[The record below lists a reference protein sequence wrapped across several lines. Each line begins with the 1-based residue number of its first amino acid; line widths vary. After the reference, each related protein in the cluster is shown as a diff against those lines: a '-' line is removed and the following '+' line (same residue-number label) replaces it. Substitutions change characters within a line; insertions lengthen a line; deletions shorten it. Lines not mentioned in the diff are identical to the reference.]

1 MGKEGPQTSD
11 TDQAGQD
18 AKPDREPTFTSHC
31 SGDQRT
37 REPAWFIW
45 ARAATS
51 LSTAFI
57 FHHRLCLQETLHTE
71 SPVPGMLFLVPL
83 RLASV
88 TAAGNL
94 PCSTPPAEA
103 PPSKFSA
110 SSSLNPFLILF
121 LARCGGAHLPSWHLG
136 VQGQSLGSL

>member
-1 MGKEGPQTSD
+1 MTQIRQGRMPSPIESPHSLCIVLAIKGPVNLPGLSGPVRPLHCPLLSFSI
-11 TDQAGQD
+11 TDFAC
-18 AKPDREPTFTSHC
+18 K
-31 SGDQRT
+31 
-37 REPAWFIW
+37 
-45 ARAATS
+45 
-51 LSTAFI
+51 
-57 FHHRLCLQETLHTE
+57 RLCTQSPPCQECL
-71 SPVPGMLFLVPL
+71 SLFRRLL